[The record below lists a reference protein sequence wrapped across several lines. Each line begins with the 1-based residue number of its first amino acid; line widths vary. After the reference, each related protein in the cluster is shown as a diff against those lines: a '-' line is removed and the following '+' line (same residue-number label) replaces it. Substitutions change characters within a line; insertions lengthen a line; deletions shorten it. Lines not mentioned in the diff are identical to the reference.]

1 VAGYPVRL
9 RPQVEDEVREAMR
22 WYRNRVP
29 GLEKEL
35 YAASLEGVS
44 AIAEAPEAYRKV
56 RGEVRRIVLTRFPYL
71 LFYLFERESDSA
83 EVVVLPFTHERRS
96 PDRWPTS

>member
-1 VAGYPVRL
+1 
-9 RPQVEDEVREAMR
+9 
-22 WYRNRVP
+22 
-29 GLEKEL
+29 
-35 YAASLEGVS
+35 
-44 AIAEAPEAYRKV
+44 V

-83 EVVVLPFTHERRS
+83 EVVVLAFTHERRS